1 MIAHAKGLRMMGPI
15 TMQDRRLSSSE
26 KNNAGSADEQQPDQ
40 EKNMRYYAFRPKEF
54 LKDYGKIGAGV
65 YFSIYATV
73 FWSAFTIFHFD
84 LISLAQYGYDPESL
98 LCQVQ

>member
-1 MIAHAKGLRMMGPI
+1 VIADPKGLRVMVPI
-15 TMQDRRLSSSE
+15 LMQNRRLSSSG
-26 KNNAGSADEQQPDQ
+26 KNTTGSGDEQQPDQ

-73 FWSAFTIFHFD
+73 FWSAFTIFQFD